1 MSSNKRPILEEVDD
15 DDDIDNMDM
24 DIAEF
29 DPNLTTPIAPKRPQ
43 PTIVR
48 SQDLDSNLNIEPP
61 LFPNNIPLNQIQIQ
75 NQLSQKPSSNR
86 NGIIDPNS
94 FTPQEKEQFNQFQII
109 YPCYFD
115 INRSHKQGRRVSI
128 DKAVENPLATTISD
142 ACKKLGL
149 PVFLELDK
157 THPQDFGNPGRVK
170 VLFKAV
176 FDNGKLLNSKLST
189 KRILFNVICEYLN
202 ENPTTLESIEP
213 KNNGI
218 PYPPEF
224 NSSNNNSNDFQPEE
238 IPKVKGFKMN
248 TIVPIHSNLTLKH
261 PMTKHIYDPEPE
273 PPIIGK
279 SNVPK
284 LPKKKVMKIR
294 G

>member
-1 MSSNKRPILEEVDD
+1 MSNNKRPVLEEVD

-29 DPNLTTPIAPKRPQ
+29 DPSLTTPIAPKRPE
-43 PTIVR
+43 PTVVR
-48 SQDLDSNLNIEPP
+48 SQDSEPS
-61 LFPNNIPLNQIQIQ
+61 LFPNIPLNQVQPPPKQ
-75 NQLSQKPSSNR
+75 ASSR
-86 NGIIDPNS
+86 NGIMDPNS
-94 FTPQEKEQFNQFQII
+94 FTEEEKKQFDQFQII

-128 DKAVENPLATTISD
+128 DRAVENPLATTISD
-142 ACKKLGL
+142 ACRRLGL

-176 FDNGKLLNSKLST
+176 FDNGKLINPKLQT
-189 KRILFNVICEYLN
+189 KRVLFNVIAEYLS
-202 ENPTTLESIEP
+202 EHPTTLESIGP
-213 KNNGI
+213 KSGV
-218 PYPPEF
+218 PRPPEF
-224 NSSNNNSNDFQPEE
+224 ENDFQPEE

-273 PPIIGK
+273 TPAAGK
-279 SNVPK
+279 PNVPK
-284 LPKKKVMKIR
+284 IPKKKVMKIR